1 MNSKA
6 EARAISNLDNTSD
19 TNKPVSTAAQT
30 ALALKANLNGSTYT
44 GTHNFT
50 GATVSGVSTTIAD
63 GSLTIAKTSSGLQTA
78 LDVKLGT
85 AGGKISG
92 NLVVSSYLY
101 SNNFLDTS
109 KYERITFN
117 NGNIIINSGYGSQG
131 IQQFTTQIGNTTT
144 AFTATVNDCCT
155 TCVCNPSGAEVF
167 TLPDATTVSGAWI
180 IIFNFSIGASNVIQ
194 IKVGTLT

>member
-85 AGGKISG
+85 AG
-92 NLVVSSYLY
+92 
-101 SNNFLDTS
+101 
-109 KYERITFN
+109 E
-117 NGNIIINSGYGSQG
+117 
-131 IQQFTTQIGNTTT
+131 
-144 AFTATVNDCCT
+144 
-155 TCVCNPSGAEVF
+155 
-167 TLPDATTVSGAWI
+167 W
-180 IIFNFSIGASNVIQ
+180 
-194 IKVGTLT
+194 